1 MKKAMKITGKIL
13 LIILA
18 LVMVFLLGLFVY
30 HRVMLKKEDKILEN
44 YPGQLVEVKGHNMNV
59 YVDGTVGQADS
70 GEHTLVF
77 LAPAGDTS
85 PALTFKPLYSRLSGE
100 YRTVVVEKFGYGMS
114 DVVDTERDYKVMV
127 DECREALR
135 KSGVEAP
142 YILCPY
148 SKSGIDTLIWAQEYP
163 NEVEAVISL
172 DMGFP
177 EHYEN
182 IDTDT
187 KDQSKLLGF
196 LRDIGIA
203 RLFTGDSAFEGMD
216 SKEDIAMARALV
228 NRKYGNKVS
237 FGEIKTIKDAVAQI
251 NSKPKPDVPMKLF
264 ITTGEGTGMDHET
277 WAGIVYDYTDGMSDV
292 EYTELDCTHNN
303 ICTKDP
309 DKVCD
314 EIRAFTAGLDR

>member
-1 MKKAMKITGKIL
+1 MEKTNMKKALKITGKIL

-18 LVMVFLLGLFVY
+18 LVIVFLLGLFIY
-30 HRVMLKKEDKILEN
+30 HRVMLKSEDKLLES
-44 YPGQLVEVKGHNMNV
+44 YPGQLVEVDGHNMNV
-59 YVDGTVGQADS
+59 YVGGE

-100 YRTVVVEKFGYGMS
+100 YKTAVVEKFGYGMS

-127 DECREALR
+127 DECREALK

-148 SKSGIDTLIWAQEYP
+148 SKSGVDTLIWAQEYP
-163 NEVEAVISL
+163 DEVEAVISV

-177 EHYEN
+177 GHYDN
-182 IDTDT
+182 VDTDI
-187 KDQSKLLGF
+187 KDQSKLIGA
-196 LRDIGIA
+196 LREMGIA
-203 RLFTGDSAFEGMD
+203 RLFTGDSAFKGMD

-228 NRKYGNKVS
+228 NRKFGNKVS
-237 FGEIKTIKDAVAQI
+237 YGETKTVKEALVRI
-251 NSKPKPDVPMKLF
+251 NSKPKPNVPMKLF
-264 ITTGEGTGMDHET
+264 ISTGEGTGMDEQT
-277 WAGIVYDYTDGMSDV
+277 WRGIVYDYTEGMSNA

-309 DKVCD
+309 DRVCD
-314 EIRAFTAGLDR
+314 EIRAFTAELDK

>member
-1 MKKAMKITGKIL
+1 MKKALKITGKIL

-18 LVMVFLLGLFVY
+18 LAIIFLLGLFIY
-30 HRVMLKKEDKILEN
+30 HRVMLKKEEDILKN
-44 YPGQLVEVKGHNMNV
+44 YPGQLVDVGGHNMNV
-59 YVDGTVGQADS
+59 YIE
-70 GEHTLVF
+70 GEGGHTLVF

-100 YRTVVVEKFGYGMS
+100 YKTVVVEKFGYGMS

-127 DECREALR
+127 DECREALS

-163 NEVEAVISL
+163 DEVEAVISL

-177 EHYEN
+177 EHYDN
-182 IDTDT
+182 IDTDV

-196 LRDIGIA
+196 LREMGIA

-228 NRKYGNKVS
+228 NRKYANTVS
-237 FGEIKTIKDAVAQI
+237 FGETKTIKDAVTQI
-251 NSKPKPDVPMKLF
+251 NSNPKPDVPMKLF
-264 ITTGEGTGMDHET
+264 ITTGKGTGMDTET
-277 WAGIVYDYTDGMSDV
+277 WRGIVYDYTKGMTDV
-292 EYTELDCTHNN
+292 EYTEIDCTHNN

-309 DKVCD
+309 EMICAQIKEFLDK
-314 EIRAFTAGLDR
+314 LN